1 MAHYKSNITLF
12 LEELKATKPKLEQSQ
27 QEGRALLWD
36 KAPITPDEQKRN
48 QMARV
53 KQKAYVYQWVN

>member
-12 LEELKATKPKLEQSQ
+12 LEELKATKPQLEQAQ
-27 QEGRALLWD
+27 QEGRSLLWD
-36 KAPITPDEQKRN
+36 KAPTSPDDQKRN

-53 KQKAYVYQWVN
+53 KQKAYVYQ

>member
-12 LEELKATKPKLEQSQ
+12 LEELKAARPHLEQSQ

-53 KQKAYVYQWVN
+53 KQKAYVYQ